1 MSSRLKSFI
10 RCASYKYFPGKDL
23 TALSPVTLGLGENWR
38 LPKCRG
44 GGQQKPC
51 SSPPSLLGAECL
63 SLILYSLPL
72 PWGPSPL
79 TRGSW
84 EVCPKATH
92 SSSNSVPGCSEWTQ
106 EVTWSTL
113 ASSSSHQP
121 LAPPWR
127 HSCLHGYATSDKAAA
142 MP

>member
-1 MSSRLKSFI
+1 MGSRLKSFI

-44 GGQQKPC
+44 GGQQKLC

-72 PWGPSPL
+72 PSLG
-79 TRGSW
+79 
-84 EVCPKATH
+84 
-92 SSSNSVPGCSEWTQ
+92 
-106 EVTWSTL
+106 TL
-113 ASSSSHQP
+113 APDQ
-121 LAPPWR
+121 R
-127 HSCLHGYATSDKAAA
+127 HLGG
-142 MP
+142 MPQGHTLILK